1 MYCYTDLSH
10 VTQILKATSPH
21 ALKMLKEEVREE
33 RASQLKRLQIPIIAF
48 LDRQAAAS
56 AQRRAAPRKTVTFN
70 KQATV
75 RQYRRLSDS
84 PLEPAAA
91 KVLQDAAPVF
101 HKTKYIEAS
110 PSKEACARKRPVK
123 RAPKKRVTMQATK
136 KRVIKRASKRRA
148 AAMQADILNS

>member
-1 MYCYTDLSH
+1 
-10 VTQILKATSPH
+10 
-21 ALKMLKEEVREE
+21 MLKEEVREE

-48 LDRQAAAS
+48 LDQQAAAS
-56 AQRRAAPRKTVTFN
+56 AQRQKTRKTVTFN

-101 HKTKYIEAS
+101 NKTKYIEAS
-110 PSKEACARKRPVK
+110 PSKEACARKRPVLK
-123 RAPKKRVTMQATK
+123 RAVKQAPKKRGTMQATK

-148 AAMQADILNS
+148 AAMKADFLNA